1 MNRTVNNCFAEFDR
15 ELNLDRAQRDRAVQW
30 HNDVRD
36 VLKAAGYVEESFLQG
51 SFARKTMLKPL
62 KDIDIV
68 IVLQASLWDQLRGPD
83 GPGVAMNW
91 FRGSV
96 QERWPDARFDEGEE
110 PSAKA
115 LRVTFPWLDFDID
128 LVPAFAAAYDCVLI
142 GDREEGCWE
151 PSNTRRVA
159 DAVSRRNQTTG
170 GRFVHQVRQLKSLVK
185 HQGDRLDFVKGIA
198 VESLA
203 YKAITIQTADK
214 YAAAG
219 CLEYC
224 QTAVLE
230 SVLDP
235 ANDDDV
241 TEDWTPEERKAA
253 SEVFADLAAKAAE
266 ALQLETDD
274 DIEAAID
281 VWNSVFGEP
290 FPEADTR
297 AAEAVLAA
305 WNTDGSRTSTGRPT
319 TSTSGSQRTSPG
331 RAWAPR

>member
-1 MNRTVNNCFAEFDR
+1 
-15 ELNLDRAQRDRAVQW
+15 VQC
-30 HNDVRD
+30 HNDIRD
-36 VLKAAGYVEESFLQG
+36 VLKTAGYVEDSFLQG

-68 IVLQASLWDQLRGPD
+68 IVLEASLWDQLRGPD
-83 GPGVAMNW
+83 GPGMAMNW
-91 FRGSV
+91 FRRSV
-96 QERWPDARFDEGEE
+96 QERWPDARFDQGEE

-128 LVPAFAAAYDCVLI
+128 LVPAFAAENDCVLI
-142 GDREEGCWE
+142 GDREEGRWE

-159 DAVSRRNQTTG
+159 GSVSRRNQATG
-170 GRFVHQVRQLKSLVK
+170 GRFVHQIRELKSLVK
-185 HQGDRLDFVKGIA
+185 HHEDRLGFIKGIA

-203 YKAITIQTADK
+203 YQAITTQTADK
-214 YAAAG
+214 YAIAN

-230 SVLDP
+230 PVIDP
-235 ANDDDV
+235 ADDDDV
-241 TEDWTPEERKAA
+241 SETWTPEERKTA
-253 SEVFADLAAKAAE
+253 SEVFAELADKAAE
-266 ALQLETDD
+266 ALQLETDG

-281 VWNSVFGEP
+281 VWNSVVGEP

-297 AAEAVLAA
+297 TAEAVLAA

-319 TSTSGSQRTSPG
+319 TSTRGLQRTNPG